1 MMSTIPEISLSN
13 VSKHYSVESKSGV
26 SNINLSISKG
36 EFVAIVGESGSGKS
50 TLLKLICGLLAP
62 AAGEILF
69 RGKHVAGPDERL
81 IPGHDSMKM
90 VTQDFNLNLYAK
102 VYDNIAGMLSN
113 DDMKAKKQK
122 TLEMM
127 EFLGIDKLS
136 EKRIVDLSGGE
147 QQRVA
152 IARAIITEPAI
163 LLLDEPF
170 SQIDA
175 VLKSQ
180 LRADL
185 KRLCTFLNITIIL
198 VSHDPTDGMSLAD
211 QMLILKDG
219 EGIEYGSPREIY
231 STPKH
236 LYTARLLGN
245 AIILHANDARKNG
258 IRTKK
263 NYVML
268 YPEWVQLKNSWS
280 SRRYVIKD
288 IFFRGFYEELLLE
301 RNHVK
306 IRAVNMNPGTYKKG
320 STVSVVI
327 NKFLEYD

>member
-1 MMSTIPEISLSN
+1 MPIIPEISLSN

-62 AAGEILF
+62 NSGEILF
-69 RGKHVAGPDERL
+69 RGAHVAGPHERL
-81 IPGHDSMKM
+81 IPGHDHMKI
-90 VTQDFNLNLYAK
+90 VNQDFNLNVYAK
-102 VYDNIAGMLSN
+102 VYDNIAGVLSN
-113 DDMKAKKQK
+113 DDIVGKKQK

-136 EKRIVDLSGGE
+136 DKRIVELSGGE

-152 IARAIITEPAI
+152 IARAIITEPDI

-198 VSHDPTDGMSLAD
+198 VSHDPADGLSLAD
-211 QMLILKDG
+211 QLVILKDG
-219 EGIEYGSPREIY
+219 EAIEHGSPKEIY
-231 STPKH
+231 PAPSH

-245 AIILHANDARKNG
+245 AIILNADDARKNG

-263 NYVML
+263 SHVMF
-268 YPEWVQLKNSWS
+268 YPEWVQLKSSWS
-280 SRRYVIKD
+280 SKKYLVKD

-301 RNHVK
+301 RDSVK
-306 IRAVNMNPGTYKKG
+306 IRAVNMNPGSFKKG
-320 STVSVVI
+320 GTASAAISR
-327 NKFLEYD
+327 FLEYD

>member
-1 MMSTIPEISLSN
+1 MMTAIPEISLSN
-13 VSKHYSVESKSGV
+13 VSKHYSVESRSGV
-26 SNINLSISKG
+26 SNINLSVAKG

-50 TLLKLICGLLAP
+50 TLLKLICGILAP
-62 AAGEILF
+62 TTGEILF
-69 RGKHVAGPDERL
+69 RGQHVAGPHERL
-81 IPGHDSMKM
+81 IPGHDHMKM
-90 VTQDFNLNLYAK
+90 VNQDFNLNLYAK

-113 DDMKAKKQK
+113 DDIAGKRQK

-136 EKRIVDLSGGE
+136 DKRIVELSGGE

-152 IARAIITEPAI
+152 IARAIITEPDV

-185 KRLCTFLNITIIL
+185 KRLCTFLNITMIL
-198 VSHDPTDGMSLAD
+198 VSHDPADGMSLAD
-211 QMLILKDG
+211 QLVILKDG
-219 EGIEYGSPREIY
+219 DAIEYGSPREVYPAPRHI
-231 STPKH
+231 
-236 LYTARLLGN
+236 YTARLLGN
-245 AIILHANDARKNG
+245 AVILNADDANNNG

-263 NYVML
+263 NHVMF

-280 SRRYVIKD
+280 SKKYTVKD

-301 RNHVK
+301 RDHVK

-320 STVSVVI
+320 QTASAVI
-327 NKFLEYD
+327 SRFLEYD